1 MGNVF
6 VVLSGVLATLVGEW
20 LGGEVD
26 GYRDEV
32 GEELD
37 DSEGVVDEEVNEWE
51 VFTAEH

>member
-26 GYRDEV
+26 GDRDEV

-37 DSEGVVDEEVNEWE
+37 DSEGVMGDEVDDWV
-51 VFTAEH
+51 VFAAEH